1 MRGLLII
8 ISSVTLVLVTPVLA
22 QYAPPTAAGKGIYDK
37 WCTPCHAPDPEGYY
51 PGTVALQVKY
61 KGEIPAALEERT
73 DLTAEMITTFVRQ
86 GISIMPMFRKTEIS
100 DAELQVL
107 IDYLEK

>member
-1 MRGLLII
+1 MIKLSIVILLF
-8 ISSVTLVLVTPVLA
+8 STQVFA
-22 QYAPPTAAGKGIYDK
+22 QYSAPTAPGKGIYDK
-37 WCTPCHAPDPEGYY
+37 WCTPCHAPDMDGHY

-73 DLTAEMITTFVRQ
+73 DLTAEVITTFVRQ

-100 DAELQVL
+100 DNELQVL